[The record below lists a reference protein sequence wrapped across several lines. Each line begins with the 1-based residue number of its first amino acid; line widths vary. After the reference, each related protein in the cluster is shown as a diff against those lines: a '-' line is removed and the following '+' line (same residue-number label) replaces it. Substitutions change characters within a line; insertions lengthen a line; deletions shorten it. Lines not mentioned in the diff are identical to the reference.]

1 MNLEFQFTSKLI
13 SCSKTSPLGVTN
25 GTLSNLEKKDSKS
38 NITHTLLS
46 LWVHFIQLI
55 LKNKPDDVIL
65 DDYLSIT
72 GF

>member
-1 MNLEFQFTSKLI
+1 MNLKFHFTSKLI